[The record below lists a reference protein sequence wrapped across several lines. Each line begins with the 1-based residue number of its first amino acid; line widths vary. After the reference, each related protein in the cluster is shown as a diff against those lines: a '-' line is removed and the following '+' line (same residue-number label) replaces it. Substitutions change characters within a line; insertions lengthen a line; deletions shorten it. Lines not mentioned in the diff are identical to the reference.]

1 MVAMRRAL
9 CWLFMMGGTS
19 ISTQSG
25 LSIMVLKLGSNRT
38 VQPEKPR
45 TAHFCGSF
53 SLKNR
58 SMGKKQEPVQTA
70 VGPHGFEIHD

>member
-9 CWLFMMGGTS
+9 CWLFMMGGSS

-25 LSIMVLKLGSNRT
+25 LSIMVLKPRSNRT
-38 VQPEKPR
+38 VQPKKPQ
-45 TAHFCGSF
+45 TTHFCGSF

-58 SMGKKQEPVQTA
+58 SMGKKQGPVQTA
-70 VGPHGFEIHD
+70 VGPHGFKIHD